1 MNRICPYPSG
11 PVKMLDLSAVV
22 PAGNNTD
29 DVPGNVNTCVESL
42 VANSVTIAV
51 IGPVNCAIFG
61 V

>member
-1 MNRICPYPSG
+1 
-11 PVKMLDLSAVV
+11 MLDLSAVV